1 MTEGPRQERLP
12 PARLPSRVEAA
23 IREQEAQNEILI
35 GWVQLT
41 VVSIWAVLYALS
53 PKTFAETAQFEP
65 IPWVLTAYFCFTIL
79 RLGLSYRRLLP
90 PWFLALS
97 VVGDIALLM
106 VTIWSFH
113 LQYEQ
118 PASFYLK
125 APTVLYVFIFIA
137 LRSFRLE
144 VGYVLLAGIGAA
156 VGWLALV
163 AYAMIVDPS
172 DPMITRD
179 YVDYLTSNA
188 VLIGAEFDKVISI
201 LMVTAILAMAIYR
214 GRQLLERAVAEG
226 MAARELSRF
235 FAPEVARKIA
245 GAEADI
251 AAGSGDF
258 REATILYVDIRGFT
272 TLSARLEP
280 QQVLRILADY
290 QALVGPVL
298 RRHRG
303 SIDKFLGDG
312 VLATFGAAEPD
323 EEHAANALRAIRD
336 LLEVTRDW
344 TPDPDLL
351 APGTLRIC
359 MAAASGRVV
368 FGAVGDAERL
378 EYTVIGDAVNRAAKL
393 EKYTKTV
400 GVRALCDEAT
410 KRMAAAA
417 GDDTGLP
424 VLAASGPHAVEG
436 IDSGIEI
443 YVVQEG

>member
-1 MTEGPRQERLP
+1 MVESAGKRKQDTG
-12 PARLPSRVEAA
+12 RLPSRVEAA

-41 VVSIWAVLYALS
+41 VVSIWAVLYTLS
-53 PKTFAETAQFEP
+53 PKTFAETARFEP
-65 IPWVLTAYFCFTIL
+65 IPWVLSAYFGFTVL
-79 RLGLSYRRLLP
+79 RLVLSYRRLLP

-97 VVGDIALLM
+97 VIGDIVLLM

-125 APTVLYVFIFIA
+125 APTILYVFIFIA

-156 VGWLALV
+156 LGWLALV
-163 AYAMIVDPS
+163 AYAMVVDPT

-201 LMVTAILAMAIYR
+201 LMVTAILAVAIHR
-214 GRQLLERAVAEG
+214 GRRLLVRAVAEG
-226 MAARELSRF
+226 TAARDLSRF
-235 FAPEVARKIA
+235 FAPEVARKITH
-245 GAEADI
+245 AEAELS
-251 AAGSGDF
+251 AGSGEH

-272 TLSARLEP
+272 ALSARLEP
-280 QQVLRILADY
+280 QQVLRILAEY

-323 EEHAANALRAIRD
+323 PEHAANALRAMRD
-336 LLEVTRDW
+336 LLAVTRDW
-344 TPDPDLL
+344 TPDREFL
-351 APGTLRIC
+351 APGVLRIC

-393 EKYTKTV
+393 EKHTKAL
-400 GVRALCDEAT
+400 GVRALCDGAT
-410 KRMAAAA
+410 RA
-417 GDDTGLP
+417 
-424 VLAASGPHAVEG
+424 LAAEAADLPGLSAIGEQAVEG
-436 IDSGIEI
+436 TGGSVEI
-443 YVVQEG
+443 YEIRED

>member
-1 MTEGPRQERLP
+1 MVGNNPERKP
-12 PARLPSRVEAA
+12 DTGRLPSRVETAV
-23 IREQEAQNEILI
+23 RHQEAQNEILI

-41 VVSIWAVLYALS
+41 VVSIWTVLYTLS
-53 PKTFAETAQFEP
+53 PKTFAETARFEP
-65 IPWVLTAYFCFTIL
+65 IPWVLSAYFAFTLL
-79 RLGLSYRRLLP
+79 RLTLSYRRLLP

-97 VVGDIALLM
+97 VIGDIALLM

-144 VGYVLLAGIGAA
+144 VGYVLLAGIGSAI
-156 VGWLALV
+156 GWLALV
-163 AYAMIVDPS
+163 AYAMIVDPT

-179 YVDYLTSNA
+179 YVEYLTSNA
-188 VLIGAEFDKVISI
+188 ILIGAEFDKVISI
-201 LMVTAILAMAIYR
+201 LMVTAILAVAIHR
-214 GRQLLERAVAEG
+214 SRRLLVRAVAEG
-226 MAARELSRF
+226 TAARDLSRF
-235 FAPEVARKIA
+235 FAPEVARKIT
-245 GAEADI
+245 GSDAELS
-251 AAGSGDF
+251 AGSGEH

-280 QQVLRILADY
+280 QQVLRILAEY
-290 QALVGPVL
+290 QALIGPVL
-298 RRHRG
+298 RSHRG

-323 EEHAANALRAIRD
+323 EAHAANALRAIRD
-336 LLEVTRDW
+336 LLAATRDW

-351 APGTLRIC
+351 APGALRIC

-368 FGAVGDAERL
+368 FGAVGDGERL

-393 EKYTKTV
+393 EKHTKV
-400 GVRALCDEAT
+400 LGVRALCDGAT
-410 KRMAAAA
+410 RALAASAP
-417 GDDTGLP
+417 GLP
-424 VLAASGPHAVEG
+424 VLSATGEQSVDGTDG
-436 IDSGIEI
+436 TIEI
-443 YVVQEG
+443 YEVKEG